1 MLLFSFTVHSAPPS
15 PKKVLCGR
23 MEKKWDKCVKSN
35 IIMQQN
41 SDRSVREQEER
52 NREQRERK
60 RERQREKCELPSLP
74 AFPINMVRL
83 FSTERTIV
91 EINR

>member
-1 MLLFSFTVHSAPPS
+1 M
-15 PKKVLCGR
+15 
-23 MEKKWDKCVKSN
+23 DKCVKSN

-52 NREQRERK
+52 NREQTEK
-60 RERQREKCELPSLP
+60 ERQRERERERGRERERNVNYPLYRLSRSIW
-74 AFPINMVRL
+74 ARL